1 MRNLKLLSVLLL
13 SIFGFASF
21 ALAQAAPS
29 TERPVSSS
37 FDAEL
42 AKRLG
47 ADKMGMKTYILVIL
61 KTGPVNVP
69 EGKERDAIFKG
80 HFANIRRLADEGKLA
95 VAGPFEDKNDWRGMF
110 IFNVETIEDAQK
122 LAATDPVVKS
132 GLMVPE
138 YHKLYC
144 SAALMEVGNIH
155 KKISSESF

>member
-1 MRNLKLLSVLLL
+1 
-13 SIFGFASF
+13 
-21 ALAQAAPS
+21 
-29 TERPVSSS
+29 VSSS